1 MMMSRQPSW
10 IVGKQHNIYFF
21 YYGLSILLISID
33 SVSSKK
39 KVTLQNIFLPL
50 NKLWMETTD
59 GKENVRLFEVDDKAD
74 EVSVVRRSV
83 PLPGQFN
90 PCATGTV

>member
-1 MMMSRQPSW
+1 MAAASR
-10 IVGKQHNIYFF
+10 VK
-21 YYGLSILLISID
+21 
-33 SVSSKK
+33 
-39 KVTLQNIFLPL
+39 
-50 NKLWMETTD
+50 ETTD
-59 GKENVRLFEVDDKAD
+59 EKENVRLFEVDDKAD